1 MLSLM
6 EMKRKFKMKMI
17 KALSVLLLIVGIHS
31 SVCAAVFPLG
41 PEGDDLI
48 GNVSNTIVQ
57 EGDNFF
63 TIAHRLDLGYMEL
76 IEANQ
81 GVNPD
86 KPIPGTVIII
96 PSRYILPNT
105 LRQGIIINLAEM
117 RMYYFPKNSKEVWT
131 FPVGIGRQ
139 GSQTPDGV
147 MTVIE
152 HMDHPTWHAPE
163 SVRAERAKEGI
174 EIPKMVPPG
183 PDNPLGE
190 YALRLSMQTYL
201 IHGTNDN
208 TGVGR
213 RSSSGCLRM
222 YPEDIEKLYHAVK
235 KGETVKVI
243 NAPYKIGRHDGDVYV
258 EGHLPLQEV
267 QGKYANLDKV
277 LEKNLFEL
285 GGAQIQQAVDM
296 KKALRIASE
305 QQGLPQ
311 RVSHLKEMTSV
322 GTSIAQSLAEAT
334 ASDENKQHKS
344 GAGKVNE

>member
-1 MLSLM
+1 M
-6 EMKRKFKMKMI
+6 EMKWKLKMKTI
-17 KALSVLLLIVGIHS
+17 KALFVLLIVVGIHS
-31 SVCAAVFPLG
+31 SVFAAIFPLG
-41 PEGDDLI
+41 PAGDDLI
-48 GNVSNTIVQ
+48 GEVSNAIVQ
-57 EGDNFF
+57 EGDNFN
-63 TIAHRLDLGYMEL
+63 TIAHRLDVGYMEL

-86 KPIPGTVIII
+86 KPIPGTVLII

-105 LRQGIIINLAEM
+105 LRRGIIINLAEM
-117 RMYYFPKNSKEVWT
+117 RMYYFPKNSKDVWT

-139 GSQTPDGV
+139 GSQTPDGI

-163 SVRAERAKEGI
+163 SVRAERAKEGV

-190 YALRLSMQTYL
+190 YALRLSMPTYL

-208 TGVGR
+208 SGVGR

-235 KGETVKVI
+235 KGESVQVI
-243 NAPYKIGRHDGDVYV
+243 NAPYKIGRHNGNVYV

-267 QGKYANLDKV
+267 QAKFANLDKV
-277 LEKNLFEL
+277 LEKNLIKL
-285 GGAQIQQAVDM
+285 GGAQIQQSVDM

-322 GTSIAQSLAEAT
+322 GTSIAQSLAEST
-334 ASDENKQHKS
+334 TSGEKKQLKS
-344 GAGKVNE
+344 NEEKIYE